1 MSACITLM
9 LFFWIETDAAHT
21 TSGPYGAAG
30 MPHTSWKEQ
39 NCAARKKRTKSF
51 ILDRA
56 VGNTGLSSCNIL
68 PASDSQNATECNVY
82 VKGLTS
88 GCDPAKT
95 RTMYVKD

>member
-1 MSACITLM
+1 MDKTKLRCPEKAL
-9 LFFWIETDAAHT
+9 
-21 TSGPYGAAG
+21 
-30 MPHTSWKEQ
+30 
-39 NCAARKKRTKSF
+39 KSF

-56 VGNTGLSSCNIL
+56 VGNTGLYSCNIL

-95 RTMYVKD
+95 RTMCGETDDRQPLASAEGGWEKRTYTNQNGYTRAYI